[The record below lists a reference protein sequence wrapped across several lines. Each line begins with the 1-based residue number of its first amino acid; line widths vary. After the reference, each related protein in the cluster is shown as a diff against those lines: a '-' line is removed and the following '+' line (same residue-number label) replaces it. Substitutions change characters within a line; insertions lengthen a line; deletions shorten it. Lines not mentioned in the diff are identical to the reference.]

1 MWQTIRQLNN
11 FPQIAP
17 PDTLFHI
24 ATASLTLNRIV
35 KEQLRKTEEILIF
48 RLLLPFN
55 FYQILDLPGQ
65 VCDQFLLKK
74 YQLGRV

>member
-48 RLLLPFN
+48 RLQTFYYLLTFIRSWIFQDRCVTS
-55 FYQILDLPGQ
+55 FY
-65 VCDQFLLKK
+65 
-74 YQLGRV
+74 

>member
-11 FPQIAP
+11 FPQIAL

-48 RLLLPFN
+48 RLQTFYYLLTFIRSWIFQDRCVTS
-55 FYQILDLPGQ
+55 FY
-65 VCDQFLLKK
+65 
-74 YQLGRV
+74 